1 LNVPQGEK
9 GGGVEASITAVT
21 VFADGAR
28 VTRAGE
34 MALRPGRQSVEFAG
48 LPSAIDPSSVRVAAR
63 GPGLSLLNVD
73 ATRRIEPNPL
83 REETARLRADVDRCQ
98 DAVQAIDDEDSA
110 EQARLGFLDHLSSAA
125 AEALA
130 RAVGFGRAGQDA
142 LAQMGDHLAEST
154 ASALARRRQVAA
166 SRRDAVRELEAAQ
179 ERLDAAQDPA
189 DSAAFVVVSADL
201 EASGETSAVIELTYH
216 ASRAHWK
223 PLYDL
228 TLRGEQLAVRYVA
241 EVSQSTGE
249 DWPAVALVLSTA
261 RGGTSQVLPE
271 LRPWYIGRVQP
282 AVERGPMPPPA
293 VAAHTATR
301 VLAAGAAQAPQARA
315 ITALAD
321 QTASGQVFRVQ
332 RPLAVP
338 ADGGPHKTTVAEFEF
353 DARLDHLA
361 VPVMAAQ
368 AYIRAT
374 VTNSSSLLMLPGQA
388 RVFHDTEFAGSTT
401 LPTVAAGEEFE
412 VQLGVDDQ
420 IRVER
425 ELKRRATSK
434 AVIGGTRTIDIG
446 YEISV
451 ENHRQGQARVTVKD
465 HIPVSTDGDIKV
477 RLREAKPNPAEQ
489 SDLGELTWELALE
502 PGQVG
507 TITYRF
513 TVEHP
518 SQVQVSGLR

>member
-1 LNVPQGEK
+1 M
-9 GGGVEASITAVT
+9 EAPITAVT

-34 MALRPGRQSVEFAG
+34 VELQPGRQTVEFAG
-48 LPSAIDPSSVRVAAR
+48 LPARADPGSVRVAAR
-63 GPGLSLLNVD
+63 GAGLALLNVD
-73 ATRRIEPNPL
+73 VQTRISPDPL
-83 REETARLRADVDRCQ
+83 RAEVAILRADVDRCQ
-98 DAVQAIDDEDSA
+98 DAIRVLDDEEAA
-110 EQARLGFLDHLSSAA
+110 EQSRLGFIGHLSPAA
-125 AEALA
+125 AEALS
-130 RAVGFGRAGQDA
+130 RAVGYGRASHDE
-142 LAQMGDHLAEST
+142 LTRMGDHLAGAT
-154 ASALARRRQVAA
+154 ADALARRRDIAA
-166 SRRDAVRELEAAQ
+166 RRRDAERELEAAQ
-179 ERLDAAQDPA
+179 ERLDAAEDA
-189 DSAAFVVVSADL
+189 TRGTESLAVTADL
-201 EASGETSAVIELTYH
+201 EAAAQTTAAVELTYH
-216 ASRAHWK
+216 VAGASWT

-228 TLRGEQLAVRYVA
+228 VLRSDRLTIGYLA
-241 EVSQSTGE
+241 EVTQRTGE
-249 DWPAVALVLSTA
+249 DWPAVAPVLSTA
-261 RGGTSQVLPE
+261 RRGKSQVLPE

-282 AVERGPMPPPA
+282 TVERGPMPPPA
-293 VAAHTATR
+293 VAAHAATR
-301 VLAAGAAQAPQARA
+301 VLSAGLAQAPEARA
-315 ITALAD
+315 VTALAD

-353 DARLDHLA
+353 DARLDHLV
-361 VPVMAAQ
+361 VPVLATE

-374 VTNSSSLLMLPGQA
+374 VTNTSSLLMLPGQA
-388 RVFHDTEFAGSTT
+388 RVFHDSEFAGSTS

-451 ENHRQGQARVTVKD
+451 ENHRQGQARVAVKD

-477 RLREAKPNPAEQ
+477 RLRETRPNPAEQ

-502 PGQVG
+502 PGQVA